1 MPDVSLALG
10 HQRLVFN
17 VHKNEM
23 VSLWN
28 PITALGS
35 YFFWTKTC
43 LKNERL
49 DRGEKEQHCL
59 NHLRADFYHLKG
71 TSQKSDF
78 HSACTAAIS
87 AVLIGC
93 VDIADFF
100 TWVVDMLSLLSATGD
115 GACVWCRCLLRRSLL
130 LAEVQPAVMSGTS
143 DMGTVW
149 SMSEERE
156 REEECGCVWGCL
168 CVCVCVGV
176 FNAVVTYLC
185 TVSPGHC
192 SHDDIYI
199 YTYIH
204 CKSRSPAMNVHIYAE

>member
-1 MPDVSLALG
+1 MLAARCFCGRYSTVHLVCEGPQAGGVSTEGTLFCIPQVPDVSLALG

-71 TSQKSDF
+71 TSQESDF

-130 LAEVQPAVMSGTS
+130 LAEV
-143 DMGTVW
+143 
-149 SMSEERE
+149 
-156 REEECGCVWGCL
+156 
-168 CVCVCVGV
+168 
-176 FNAVVTYLC
+176 
-185 TVSPGHC
+185 
-192 SHDDIYI
+192 
-199 YTYIH
+199 
-204 CKSRSPAMNVHIYAE
+204 